1 MRDSM
6 DLMIQCLEILK
17 EDSTRR
23 GLERFL
29 RTAARGLKLPALA
42 IHLKQGERRRQLS
55 CRTAGSR
62 AVKFVFRLPLES
74 RGVTFGTLVVGCNSL
89 FQNLRVRKS
98 CRSLALLLSTELGY
112 RRREESLRRA
122 AHADAFLK
130 VKNRNAMEA
139 HRRALMKRNAPRSV
153 GVVYLDLNG
162 LKQTND
168 RYGHKAGD
176 RLLQRAVD
184 FFAAYFP
191 REHIYRAGGDEF
203 VILESGLQEASFS
216 VRVRNL
222 RKALKAQTAPQAAM
236 GAAWRAR
243 EGLIQEALDEADAEM
258 YRDKNGAG
266 RFRGTKKQKQI

>member
-1 MRDSM
+1 M

-42 IHLKQGERRRQLS
+42 IHLEQGERRRQLS

-62 AVKFVFRLPLES
+62 AVRFVFHLPLES

-98 CRSLALLLSTELGY
+98 CRSLAFCSRQSSVTG
-112 RRREESLRRA
+112 EENLRRA

-168 RYGHKAGD
+168 RYDHKAGD
-176 RLLQRAVD
+176 RLLQREVD
-184 FFAAYFP
+184 FVAAYF
-191 REHIYRAGGDEF
+191 HVNIFSDRASQDNCGHRY
-203 VILESGLQEASFS
+203 LEEKQAG
-216 VRVRNL
+216 
-222 RKALKAQTAPQAAM
+222 QAA
-236 GAAWRAR
+236 
-243 EGLIQEALDEADAEM
+243 
-258 YRDKNGAG
+258 
-266 RFRGTKKQKQI
+266 

>member
-1 MRDSM
+1 M
-6 DLMIQCLEILK
+6 
-17 EDSTRR
+17 
-23 GLERFL
+23 
-29 RTAARGLKLPALA
+29 
-42 IHLKQGERRRQLS
+42 
-55 CRTAGSR
+55 
-62 AVKFVFRLPLES
+62 
-74 RGVTFGTLVVGCNSL
+74 
-89 FQNLRVRKS
+89 
-98 CRSLALLLSTELGY
+98 
-112 RRREESLRRA
+112 RRA

-222 RKALKAQTAPQAAM
+222 RKALKAHTAPQAAM

>member
-42 IHLKQGERRRQLS
+42 IHLEQGERRRQLS

-62 AVKFVFRLPLES
+62 AVRFVFRLPLES

-153 GVVYLDLNG
+153 GVG
-162 LKQTND
+162 
-168 RYGHKAGD
+168 
-176 RLLQRAVD
+176 
-184 FFAAYFP
+184 
-191 REHIYRAGGDEF
+191 
-203 VILESGLQEASFS
+203 
-216 VRVRNL
+216 
-222 RKALKAQTAPQAAM
+222 
-236 GAAWRAR
+236 W
-243 EGLIQEALDEADAEM
+243 
-258 YRDKNGAG
+258 
-266 RFRGTKKQKQI
+266 